1 MGQPVYRGIGGFVY
15 REHRLHRHALLM
27 AGTRVEL
34 RAKLMLACFL
44 IGFTVTNRT
53 SYCQTMGAAGGAS
66 HTAAPSAESGQV
78 QPGTTSSGSA
88 DSSEDYDNSLGVSL
102 LKHLAQDQEGLWTAP
117 ARITVQDSVW
127 LVPLGG
133 ITAGLIATDRDTSL
147 HISNSLHTQNRYTS
161 FSNYGI
167 AALAGG
173 TGALYLW
180 GHFTDND
187 HAREAGL
194 LAGEAAVDSLAIA
207 EAVKYAT
214 GRNRP
219 FQGTH
224 NGEFWSGGDSFP
236 SEHAA
241 AAWSVASVL
250 SHEYPGPLPKL
261 LAYGAAAAI
270 TAARV
275 ESKQHFASDVLVGS
289 AIGWLTGEFVYNT
302 HHDPEL
308 GGGEWSSA
316 SEMLLGDHPYHP
328 KDMGSPYVPLDSWVY
343 PALDRLEAFGDV
355 PEGFLG
361 QRPWTRMECARL
373 ISDAGD
379 EIAEN
384 PASLSEASR
393 ILADLDDEFARELN
407 LLGGGTNRNARI
419 ESVYARVTGISGR
432 PLSDG
437 AKYDYGQTI
446 VNDYGRPYEEGT
458 NAIAGAS
465 GWATAGPLVGYV
477 RAEYQYAPS
486 GPALPLLAREV
497 IAGVQA
503 VLPAI
508 PPGSPTPA
516 IGQADLLDG
525 YVGMQFE
532 DWAITFGKQE
542 QWWGPDKSGPM
553 LFSSNAAPIEM
564 LQINRVTPFTLP
576 SVFRYFGP
584 VRIQFFLG
592 RLTGQNWVN
601 SALTGITGSWTQSLD
616 DQPFIDGGKISLKPT
631 PNFEMGM
638 GVTTILG
645 GTGVPM
651 TLHKFGQSILP
662 IASNALPGTPSDP
675 GDRRGG
681 FDFTYRFP
689 KLRNWLTLYGDAFT
703 DDEIS
708 PWRNWNKAAVISG
721 IYMPRLPKFPKL
733 DFRAEGIY
741 TDPPAIQ
748 PSLQHGF
755 FYINDRFLSGYTNG
769 GNLIGSWIGREGQG
783 ASAWTTYWFTP
794 KDNLQFNFRHEKVSE
809 QLIPHGGTITDA
821 GASTSF
827 WWHSTLSVTAS
838 VQYERWDFPVIS
850 QTRQTDLT
858 TSIGLTFWP
867 WSGHGMADKPNN

>member
-1 MGQPVYRGIGGFVY
+1 
-15 REHRLHRHALLM
+15 
-27 AGTRVEL
+27 
-34 RAKLMLACFL
+34 
-44 IGFTVTNRT
+44 
-53 SYCQTMGAAGGAS
+53 
-66 HTAAPSAESGQV
+66 
-78 QPGTTSSGSA
+78 
-88 DSSEDYDNSLGVSL
+88 
-102 LKHLAQDQEGLWTAP
+102 
-117 ARITVQDSVW
+117 
-127 LVPLGG
+127 
-133 ITAGLIATDRDTSL
+133 
-147 HISNSLHTQNRYTS
+147 
-161 FSNYGI
+161 
-167 AALAGG
+167 
-173 TGALYLW
+173 
-180 GHFTDND
+180 
-187 HAREAGL
+187 
-194 LAGEAAVDSLAIA
+194 LAGEAAVDSLAIT
-207 EAVKYAT
+207 EAVKYAA

-219 FQGTH
+219 LQGNH

-241 AAWSVASVL
+241 AAWSVAAVL

-270 TAARV
+270 SAARV
-275 ESKQHFASDVLVGS
+275 EGKQHFTSDVLVGS

-302 HHDPEL
+302 RHDPEL

-316 SEMLLGDHPYHP
+316 SEMLLGDRPYHR

-343 PALDRLEAFGDV
+343 AALDRLEAFGDV

-373 ISDAGD
+373 ISDASD

-419 ESVYARVTGISGR
+419 ESIYARVTGISGQ

-458 NAIAGAS
+458 NAIVGAS

-486 GPALPLLAREV
+486 APALPLPARNV
-497 IAGVQA
+497 IASVQA

-508 PPGSPTPA
+508 PPGSPIPA

-525 YVGMQFE
+525 YVGLQFE
-532 DWAITFGKQE
+532 NWAITFGKQE

-576 SVFRYFGP
+576 SVFHYLGP
-584 VRIQFFLG
+584 MRVQFFFG

-601 SALTGITGSWTQSLD
+601 SALTGITGSWTQPLS
-616 DQPFIDGGKISLKPT
+616 DQPAIDGFKISLKPT

-638 GVTTILG
+638 GVTTIFAG
-645 GTGVPM
+645 AGVPL
-651 TLHKFGQSILP
+651 TFHKFLQTLTTSEG
-662 IASNALPGTPSDP
+662 APGTPGDA

-681 FDFTYRFP
+681 FDFTYRIP
-689 KLRNWLTLYGDAFT
+689 RLRNWLTLYGDAFT

-721 IYMPRLPKFPKL
+721 IYMPRLPKLPKL

-755 FYINDRFLSGYTNG
+755 FYINARFLSGYTND

-783 ASAWTTYWFTP
+783 ANAWTTYWFTP
-794 KDNLQFNFRHEKVSE
+794 KDSLQFSFRHEKVSE

-821 GASTSF
+821 GASTSL
-827 WWHSTLSVTAS
+827 WLHSTVSVTAS

-867 WSGHGMADKPNN
+867 WSGHGMADKPND

>member
-1 MGQPVYRGIGGFVY
+1 
-15 REHRLHRHALLM
+15 M
-27 AGTRVEL
+27 AGARIERRT
-34 RAKLMLACFL
+34 KLVFACFL
-44 IGFTVTNRT
+44 ISFTVTTRT
-53 SYCQTMGAAGGAS
+53 SECQTMGAAGGPS
-66 HTAAPSAESGQV
+66 QTAAPSAGEGSNGQV
-78 QPGTTSSGSA
+78 QPGTTSSGSR

-102 LKHLAQDQEGLWTAP
+102 LKHIAQDQEGLWTAP

-147 HISNSLHTQNRYTS
+147 HISHSLHTQNRYAS

-167 AALAGG
+167 AAVAGG

-194 LAGEAAVDSLAIA
+194 LAGEAAIDSLAIT

-219 FQGTH
+219 FQGNH
-224 NGEFWSGGDSFP
+224 SGEFWSGGDSFP
-236 SEHAA
+236 SDHAA
-241 AAWSVASVL
+241 VAWAAASVL

-275 ESKQHFASDVLVGS
+275 ESKQHFTSDVMVGS

-316 SEMLLGDHPYHP
+316 SEMLLGDHPYHR

-373 ISDAGD
+373 ISDASD
-379 EIAEN
+379 DIAEN

-486 GPALPLLAREV
+486 APALPLLARQV
-497 IAGVQA
+497 IAGVQD

-508 PPGSPTPA
+508 PPGSPTPV

-576 SVFRYFGP
+576 SVFHYLGP
-584 VRIQFFLG
+584 MRIQFFLG

-601 SALTGITGSWTQSLD
+601 SALTGITGSWTQPLD
-616 DQPFIDGGKISLKPT
+616 DQPFIDGGKISAKPT

-638 GVTTILG
+638 GVTTILAG
-645 GTGVPM
+645 AGVPM

-708 PWRNWNKAAVISG
+708 PWRNWDKAAVIGG
-721 IYMPRLPKFPKL
+721 IYMPRLPKIPKL

-755 FYINDRFLSGYTNG
+755 FYINDRFLSGYTND

-794 KDNLQFNFRHEKVSE
+794 KDNLQVNFRHEKVSE
-809 QLIPHGGTITDA
+809 QLIPHGGTVTDA

-827 WWHSTLSVTAS
+827 WLHSTLSVTAS

>member
-1 MGQPVYRGIGGFVY
+1 
-15 REHRLHRHALLM
+15 
-27 AGTRVEL
+27 
-34 RAKLMLACFL
+34 MLACFL
-44 IGFTVTNRT
+44 IGFTVTART
-53 SYCQTMGAAGGAS
+53 SYCQTTAEASSGSSQAAAAS
-66 HTAAPSAESGQV
+66 AGEGSNGHV
-78 QPGTTSSGSA
+78 QPGTAPS
-88 DSSEDYDNSLGVSL
+88 DSIDRSEDYENSLGVSL
-102 LKHLAQDQEGLWTAP
+102 LKHIAQDQKGLWTAP
-117 ARITVQDSVW
+117 ARVRVEDSVW

-133 ITAGLIATDRDTSL
+133 ITAGLIATDRDTSR
-147 HISNSLHTQNRYTS
+147 HISNSLHTQNRYVS
-161 FSNYGI
+161 LSNYGI

-187 HAREAGL
+187 HARESGL
-194 LAGEAAVDSLAIA
+194 LAGEAAIDSLAITT
-207 EAVKYAT
+207 AVKYAT

-219 FQGTH
+219 FQGNH

-236 SEHAA
+236 SDHAA
-241 AAWSVASVL
+241 VAWAAASVL

-275 ESKQHFASDVLVGS
+275 EGKQHFTSDVLVGS

-316 SEMLLGDHPYHP
+316 SEMLLGDHPYHR

-343 PALDRLEAFGDV
+343 PALDRLEALGDV

-373 ISDAGD
+373 ISDASD
-379 EIAEN
+379 EITEDSAS
-384 PASLSEASR
+384 PAGASR

-419 ESVYARVTGISGR
+419 ESVYARVTGISGK
-432 PLSDG
+432 PLSGG

-486 GPALPLLAREV
+486 APALPLLAREV
-497 IAGVQA
+497 IAGAQD

-564 LQINRVTPFTLP
+564 FQINRVTPFTLP
-576 SVFRYFGP
+576 SVFRYVGP
-584 VRIQFFLG
+584 GANPIFPRPADGAKLG
-592 RLTGQNWVN
+592 QQRPDRHHGFVDT
-601 SALTGITGSWTQSLD
+601 ATRR
-616 DQPFIDGGKISLKPT
+616 P
-631 PNFEMGM
+631 
-638 GVTTILG
+638 
-645 GTGVPM
+645 
-651 TLHKFGQSILP
+651 TLH
-662 IASNALPGTPSDP
+662 
-675 GDRRGG
+675 RR
-681 FDFTYRFP
+681 RENKP
-689 KLRNWLTLYGDAFT
+689 QADAEF
-703 DDEIS
+703 
-708 PWRNWNKAAVISG
+708 
-721 IYMPRLPKFPKL
+721 
-733 DFRAEGIY
+733 
-741 TDPPAIQ
+741 
-748 PSLQHGF
+748 
-755 FYINDRFLSGYTNG
+755 
-769 GNLIGSWIGREGQG
+769 
-783 ASAWTTYWFTP
+783 
-794 KDNLQFNFRHEKVSE
+794 
-809 QLIPHGGTITDA
+809 
-821 GASTSF
+821 
-827 WWHSTLSVTAS
+827 
-838 VQYERWDFPVIS
+838 
-850 QTRQTDLT
+850 
-858 TSIGLTFWP
+858 
-867 WSGHGMADKPNN
+867 